1 MIILLFIV
9 LGLYCSI
16 VIVAL
21 FGWLRSEKQVDLT
34 DENYTL
40 IIPFRNEESEL
51 PRLLKEIGVLPKNV
65 EVLLINDHSTDHSVS
80 IIESELSKLN
90 NVRLIHAVKEG
101 KKNAG
106 ALGISE
112 SKNEYI
118 AFTDADS
125 SVNDKVFRTMVS
137 SLVNA
142 RAEFAYGPVINY
154 SERNFLSRLFFL
166 DQLAINS
173 ISLGIG
179 KFNLHAYCSGAN
191 MAGTKTFLTGCIEAL
206 VNSSNLSGDDVT
218 MLETAVRNHSK
229 TLVHSSSKV
238 VVQTRGPVSTFDF
251 LHQRLRWG
259 QKAGKY
265 TNPLQIGLS
274 LVVWLL
280 PVLIF
285 FGLIRYY
292 SENLVLFGLV
302 PLAIKLLID
311 LLFLFL
317 VSIRLGVIKQM
328 VYFLPAWIM
337 NFIYVPLVGVVG
349 MVYSGRWKG
358 RNIRS

>member
-21 FGWLRSEKQVDLT
+21 FGWLRSEEQVDLT

-101 KKNAG
+101 KKNAV

-137 SLVNA
+137 SLVDT

-191 MAGTKTFLTGCIEAL
+191 MAGTKTFLIGCTEAL
-206 VNSSNLSGDDVT
+206 VNSNNLSGDDVT
-218 MLETAVRNHSK
+218 ILETAVRNHAK
-229 TLVHSSSKV
+229 TIVHCSSEV
-238 VVQTRGPVSTFDF
+238 VVQTRGPVTPFDF
-251 LHQRLRWG
+251 LQQRLRWG

-274 LVVWLL
+274 LV
-280 PVLIF
+280 IF

-302 PLAIKLLID
+302 PLAIKLVID

-317 VSIRLGVIKQM
+317 VSIRLRTPKKM

-349 MVYSGRWKG
+349 MVYSGQWKG